1 MNEMKRSGFYPT
13 YLPTLPTTKEWGFL
27 GVGTW
32 GHEDEKHI
40 GCLHLNY
47 LDLTEIYEPLVWVKG
62 DIRGENDSIGI
73 WTLVQGISI
82 PLIYLQ
88 T

>member
-27 GVGTW
+27 SVGAW
-32 GHEDEKHI
+32 GHEDNKHI
-40 GCLHLNY
+40 GCLPLNS
-47 LDLTEIYEPLVWVKG
+47 LGLTDIDEPLMWVKG
-62 DIRGENDSIGI
+62 DIRGENASIGI

-82 PLIYLQ
+82 SLIYLQ